1 MKQLTPRQKRF
12 CEEYMVDLNATQ
24 AAIRANY
31 AESGART
38 QAVRLL
44 ANDNIQNEIS
54 KLKSEASEILNITKQ
69 DTLRKL
75 NDWASSDITV
85 ALGLS
90 VEEIKNLP
98 LEIRQLISG
107 FKHTR
112 RSFTR
117 NGETITEDVVDLK
130 FVNKETAQDMINRHT
145 GFYEKD
151 NEQKTN
157 NIILVK
163 LPDNGRG

>member
-1 MKQLTPRQKRF
+1 MKKLTPRQKRF

-112 RSFTR
+112 RRFTR